1 MKKVIKIN
9 FTDFWKGFD
18 KENNYFVKLLSQ
30 QYEVRISD
38 EPDVIIYSCYGYEY
52 LKYKCIRVCFISEN
66 QRPDFSGCDYAL
78 SFDINNDPRHYRL
91 PLYRLY
97 IDLWGQDLDALS
109 RKRREEIR
117 EEWKAKKKFC
127 CMLVSNGKSKKRI
140 DFFHKLSRVKQV
152 DSGGRYL
159 NNIGRS
165 VDNKLEFIKDYKF
178 VFAFENSSHP
188 GYVTEKIIE
197 PCFVG
202 SIPIYWGNKE
212 IERDFNPRRFI
223 NYHDFKSE
231 EELIQ
236 RIMEIDGDDELAMEI
251 ISQPI
256 FRDNVLPERIRDE
269 HVLAFFRRIIEN
281 KKATPVAVSGKK
293 SLHFLKRKS
302 HQLRERLFSRLGIT
316 FR

>member
-1 MKKVIKIN
+1 MIKIN

-30 QYEVRISD
+30 LYDVRISD
-38 EPDVIIYSCYGYEY
+38 EPDFLFYSCYGYEY
-52 LKYKCIRVCFISEN
+52 LKYKCIRISFISEN

-78 SFDINNDPRHYRL
+78 SFDINSDPRHYRL

-97 IDLWGQDLDALS
+97 IDLWGQDMNALRNRS
-109 RKRREEIR
+109 AQEIR
-117 EEWKAKKKFC
+117 EQWKHKDKFC
-127 CMLVSNGKSKKRI
+127 CMLVSNGNSKKRI
-140 DFFHKLSRVKQV
+140 NFFHRLSGVKRV

-188 GYVTEKIIE
+188 GYVTEKVIE

-212 IERDFNPRRFI
+212 IGKDFNPGRFI
-223 NYHDFKSE
+223 NYHDFKDE
-231 EELIQ
+231 QALIR
-236 RIMEIDGDDELAMEI
+236 RIIEIDNDDELALEI

-256 FRDNVLPERIRDE
+256 FKDNVIPEAIRDE
-269 HVLAFFRRIIEN
+269 NVLKFFRGVIEN
-281 KKATPVAVSGKK
+281 EHVVPAAVSGRK

-302 HQLRERLFSRLGIT
+302 HQIRERIFSRMGIT

>member
-1 MKKVIKIN
+1 MKRVIKIN

-30 QYEVRISD
+30 LYDVRISE
-38 EPDVIIYSCYGYEY
+38 EPDFLFYSCYGYEY
-52 LKYKCIRVCFISEN
+52 LKYKCIRISFISEN

-97 IDLWGQDLDALS
+97 IDLWGQDMNALKNRS
-109 RKRREEIR
+109 AQEIR
-117 EEWKAKKKFC
+117 EQWKAKDKFC
-127 CMLVSNGKSKKRI
+127 CMLVSNGNSKKRI
-140 DFFHKLSRVKQV
+140 NFFHKLSGVKRV

-188 GYVTEKIIE
+188 GYVTEKVIE

-212 IERDFNPRRFI
+212 IGKDFNPARFI
-223 NYHDFKSE
+223 NYHDFKDE
-231 EELIQ
+231 QALIR
-236 RIMEIDGDDELAMEI
+236 RIIEIDNDDELALEI

-256 FRDNVLPERIRDE
+256 FKDNIIPEAIRDE
-269 HVLAFFRRIIEN
+269 NVLKFFRGVIEN
-281 KKATPVAVSGKK
+281 EHVVPVAVSGRK

-302 HQLRERLFSRLGIT
+302 HQIRERIFSRMGIT